1 MLPGLSGKSR
11 WRYGEP
17 IVGKGAQSSRRRRQ
31 KPTFWKTRPRRVDA
45 DAPLLVKLRE
55 LHQEATGRP
64 VEDEGSG

>member
-1 MLPGLSGKSR
+1 
-11 WRYGEP
+11 
-17 IVGKGAQSSRRRRQ
+17 
-31 KPTFWKTRPRRVDA
+31 VDA